1 MFVTKRD
8 GITEEVKFDRI
19 TERINR
25 LVNDD
30 EKKYID
36 PILIGQKVVAYL
48 HTGIT
53 TEILDIESANICI
66 NLCTK
71 HPLYSNLGGRIL
83 VSNLHKKTTEIFSHK
98 IRNIQK
104 EINFFDDNYYK
115 FVYKNAEML
124 DNLIDYKRDYI
135 FDYFG
140 FKTLERAYLIKN
152 VKTGQMYERPQD
164 MFMRVSSFLNQDN
177 MEELKETYDLTSQG
191 YYTHAS
197 PTLFN
202 SASKRSQLSSC
213 FLIGT
218 DDSIEGITNTWKCV
232 SQISKYGGGIGLHVS
247 NIRSKGS
254 IIKGTNGPSSGIIP
268 MLQVYNSI
276 ARYINQCF
284 TGDVKVYTKDGLK
297 PIKNIKPGDKVFTE
311 NGRLCEVKKVYQDHY
326 KNEALDMKIMHNF
339 DHSVIVTPEHPFR
352 VVKNQKKMTNYNV
365 IENRFKKNLVELEW
379 IDAKNITEDDLIMIP
394 IPSYEKDITE
404 YTINDC
410 YMYGIMLGDGHIC
423 SNTNE
428 AGVTLGHKKEELFKF
443 VKEYL
448 ELNMINYWITKTETT
463 NQIRWSISSK
473 FKFTRSQLYDDNK
486 IKCFDTN
493 MINLPLEKSKY
504 IFKGLTDTDGCI
516 QKELTIELTSKQVL
530 ESIKYILLRM
540 GVLTSGYSRDRVGNV
555 SSYKDITTRLPT
567 WVLRIPKVP
576 EVSELLN
583 IEPAKFKKYFRY
595 ENMLFTRL
603 ESVEKKMIDTIVYD
617 LEIDTNHNYLTE
629 IGLVHN
635 GGKRKGS
642 IAIYLEPH
650 HADIFEFLDLRKN
663 FGDENKRARDLFL
676 AVWISDLFMKQV
688 KDDADWYLMCP
699 DECKGLS
706 DCWGKDY
713 ESLYW
718 KYVSEGK
725 YREKIK
731 ARKLMKAIWVS
742 QQETGTP
749 YITYKDTVNRKSNQ
763 KNLGTIKSSN
773 LCNEIVEYS
782 DANEHAVCNLA
793 SIALNKMV
801 VPFEY
806 KGKKW
811 IIYTKENC
819 KYCKWTKSWL
829 EDCEVEE
836 VNIEDSSFSYEKLL
850 AIQKLADN
858 MELLGK
864 INNDSPFTYPQIFC
878 KTDDQLKYIG
888 GFEDLYNFT
897 KSTYDYEKLRQVA
910 YVATRNL
917 NKVIDLNYYPTIE
930 TKRSNL
936 KNRPIGL
943 GIQGLADTLAQLRIE
958 YESEECI
965 EFNKHFMETIYL
977 GAMECSADISKQ
989 RQDTMK
995 DLIHYINMELNI
1007 NNIPEHYD
1015 SSFEFLEKD
1024 ILECEIRTSIN
1035 YMYHKL
1041 KPQRLELQKNSDKTT
1056 LGSYSTFE
1064 GSPFSKGI
1072 FQFNMWGIETSETK
1086 YPNEWI
1092 KLKEKVIKY
1101 GTRNS
1106 LLTALMPT
1114 ASTSQILGNNEC
1126 FELFTSN
1133 IYTRNTIAGDFP
1145 IVNKHLVHDLVRIK
1159 EWNNDIKDFIIGDNG
1174 SIRNLGMLP
1183 DSIKNL
1189 YKTQWEVKQI
1199 WVLKTAKARGPF
1211 VDQTQSMNVFLEKPD
1226 DQKLNSCLFWGWEN
1240 GLKSGIYYL
1249 RSKPATNATKFTVDP
1264 NIVKKIQEEECENCS
1279 A

>member
-1 MFVTKRD
+1 MSTDIVMFVTKRS
-8 GITEEVKFDRI
+8 GRTEEVKFDKI

-25 LVNDD
+25 LVNKD

-36 PILIGQKVVAYL
+36 PILIGQRVVAYL

-66 NLCTK
+66 NLCTR

-83 VSNLHKKTTEIFSHK
+83 VSNLHKKTSKLFSEK
-98 IRNIQK
+98 VTNIQND
-104 EINFFDDNYYK
+104 INFFSDDYYN
-115 FVYKNAEML
+115 FVTNNSEKL
-124 DNLIDYKRDYI
+124 DHIIDYSRDYM

-152 VKTGQMYERPQD
+152 IESGKIYERPQD

-177 MEELKETYDLTSQG
+177 MDDLKETYDLLSQG

-202 SASKRSQLSSC
+202 GASKRSQLSSC

-276 ARYINQCF
+276 ARYINQ
-284 TGDVKVYTKDGLK
+284 
-297 PIKNIKPGDKVFTE
+297 
-311 NGRLCEVKKVYQDHY
+311 
-326 KNEALDMKIMHNF
+326 
-339 DHSVIVTPEHPFR
+339 
-352 VVKNQKKMTNYNV
+352 
-365 IENRFKKNLVELEW
+365 
-379 IDAKNITEDDLIMIP
+379 
-394 IPSYEKDITE
+394 
-404 YTINDC
+404 
-410 YMYGIMLGDGHIC
+410 
-423 SNTNE
+423 
-428 AGVTLGHKKEELFKF
+428 
-443 VKEYL
+443 
-448 ELNMINYWITKTETT
+448 
-463 NQIRWSISSK
+463 
-473 FKFTRSQLYDDNK
+473 
-486 IKCFDTN
+486 
-493 MINLPLEKSKY
+493 
-504 IFKGLTDTDGCI
+504 
-516 QKELTIELTSKQVL
+516 
-530 ESIKYILLRM
+530 
-540 GVLTSGYSRDRVGNV
+540 
-555 SSYKDITTRLPT
+555 
-567 WVLRIPKVP
+567 
-576 EVSELLN
+576 
-583 IEPAKFKKYFRY
+583 
-595 ENMLFTRL
+595 
-603 ESVEKKMIDTIVYD
+603 
-617 LEIDTNHNYLTE
+617 
-629 IGLVHN
+629 

-676 AVWISDLFMKQV
+676 ALWISDLFMKQV

-699 DECKGLS
+699 DECKGLT
-706 DCWGKDY
+706 DCWGDDY
-713 ESLYW
+713 ETLYW

-725 YREKIK
+725 FREKIK
-731 ARKLMKAIWVS
+731 ARKLMKAIWIS

-793 SIALNKMV
+793 SIAINKMV
-801 VPFEY
+801 VPFKYE
-806 KGKKW
+806 GKKW
-811 IIYTKENC
+811 IIYTKDNC
-819 KYCKWTKSWL
+819 KYCKWTKAWL
-829 EDCEVEE
+829 EDYDLEE
-836 VNIEDSSFSYEKLL
+836 VKIEDSSFSYEKLL
-850 AIQKLADN
+850 AMQKLADD
-858 MELLGK
+858 MELIGK
-864 INNDSPFTYPQIFC
+864 INDDCPLTYPQIFC
-878 KTDDQLKYIG
+878 KTDEQLKYIG
-888 GFEDLYNFT
+888 GFEDLFNFT
-897 KSTYDYEKLRQVA
+897 KSTYDYDKLKQVA

-936 KNRPIGL
+936 KNRPVGL
-943 GIQGLADTLAQLRIE
+943 GIQGMADSLAQMRIE

-965 EFNKHFMETIYL
+965 EFNRKFMETIYL
-977 GAMECSADISKQ
+977 GAMQCSVDIAEQ
-989 RQDTMK
+989 RQMK
-995 DLIHYINMELNI
+995 MKKLIELSKMINDF
-1007 NNIPEHYD
+1007 PEHYD
-1015 SSFEFLEKD
+1015 SSYNLSENKDLDSQSIKD
-1024 ILECEIRTSIN
+1024 ILDL
-1035 YMYHKL
+1035 YHEL
-1041 KPQRLELQKNSDKTT
+1041 KPQKLELQKNSEKTT
-1056 LGSYSTFE
+1056 IGSYSSYE
-1064 GSPFSKGI
+1064 GSPLSKGI
-1072 FQFNMWGIETSETK
+1072 FQFNMWGVENTETYYPSEW
-1086 YPNEWI
+1086 EA
-1092 KLKEKVIKY
+1092 LKEKVLTY
-1101 GTRNS
+1101 GARNS

-1133 IYTRNTIAGDFP
+1133 IYTRNTLAGDFP
-1145 IVNKHLVHDLVRIK
+1145 IVNKHLVQDLVRIK
-1159 EWNNDIKDFIIGDNG
+1159 EWNNEVKDMIIADNG
-1174 SIRNLGMLP
+1174 SVRNLRNLP
-1183 DSIKNL
+1183 ESIIKL

-1199 WVLKTAKARGPF
+1199 YVLKTARARGPY

-1249 RSKPATNATKFTVDP
+1249 RSKPASNATKFTIDP
-1264 NIVKKIQEEECENCS
+1264 NIVKKVQDDECENCS

>member
-1 MFVTKRD
+1 MFVTKRN
-8 GITEEVKFDRI
+8 GITEEVKFDKI

-25 LVNDD
+25 LVNED

-36 PILIGQKVVAYL
+36 PILIGQRVVAYL

-83 VSNLHKKTTEIFSHK
+83 ISNLHKKTTDIFSHK
-98 IRNIQK
+98 VRTIQK
-104 EINFFDDNYYK
+104 DIKFFDDNYYK
-115 FVYKNAEML
+115 FVYKNANEL
-124 DNLIDYKRDYI
+124 DDIIDYSRDYM

-152 VKTGQMYERPQD
+152 VETGEVYERPQD
-164 MFMRVSSFLNQDN
+164 MFMRVASFLNQDN
-177 MEELKETYDLTSQG
+177 MEELKETYDLISHG

-202 SASKRSQLSSC
+202 GASRRSQLSSC

-284 TGDVKVYTKDGLK
+284 VGTTKIYTDDGLTEIQK
-297 PIKNIKPGDKVFTE
+297 LKVGDKVFTSDGTLKE
-311 NGRLCEVKKVYQDHY
+311 IKKIYNDNY
-326 KNEALDMKIMHNF
+326 NKEFIDINITYNF
-339 DHSVIVTPEHPFR
+339 DIPTRVTPKHPFL
-352 VVKNQKKMTNYNV
+352 VVKNKKLM
-365 IENRFKKNLVELEW
+365 KSEW
-379 IDAKNITEDDLIMIP
+379 CEAKNITINDLVNIP
-394 IPSYEKDITE
+394 IPVYEKDYE
-404 YTINDC
+404 LYDASDC
-410 YMYGIMLGDGHIC
+410 YFYGIMMKYGNI
-423 SNTNE
+423 N
-428 AGVTLGHKKEELFKF
+428 
-443 VKEYL
+443 
-448 ELNMINYWITKTETT
+448 ELNQCCITTDNIYHVESIPKYLDLQLIKYTT
-463 NQIRWSISSK
+463 SVKNNICYIEWSLSSK
-473 FKFTRSQLYDDNK
+473 FKFSKNQFYNDNSKKFDK
-486 IKCFDTN
+486 I
-493 MINLPLEKSKY
+493 ILNLPLDKSKWMLKS
-504 IFKGLTDTDGCI
+504 IIDTDDMTI
-516 QKELTIELTSKQVL
+516 TMPSLTLL
-530 ESIKYILLRM
+530 ESIKYLLLRM
-540 GVLTSGYSRDRVGNV
+540 GVLTSGYLTKSTEMDSV
-555 SSYKDITTRLPT
+555 KPI
-567 WVLRIPKVP
+567 WVLNIPMTK
-576 EVSELLN
+576 EICDLLQIKN
-583 IEPAKFKKYFRY
+583 DNY
-595 ENMLFTRL
+595 
-603 ESVEKKMIDTIVYD
+603 VEFIRNGDILYTTIKSIQPVDKNNQYVYD
-617 LEIDTNHNYLTE
+617 LEIADNHNYLTE

-676 AVWISDLFMKQV
+676 ALWISDLFMKQV

-706 DCWGKDY
+706 DCWGEDY

-725 YREKIK
+725 FREKIK

-749 YITYKDTVNRKSNQ
+749 YISYKDTVNRKSNQ

-793 SIALNKMV
+793 SIALNKMI

-829 EDCEVEE
+829 EDYEVEE
-836 VNIEDSSFSYEKLL
+836 IKIDDSSFSYEKLL

-878 KTDDQLKYIG
+878 KTNDELKYIG
-888 GFEDLYNFT
+888 GFEELFNFT
-897 KSTYDYEKLRQVA
+897 KSTYDYEKLRKVS
-910 YVATRNL
+910 YIATRNL
-917 NKVIDLNYYPTIE
+917 NRVIDLNYYPTIE

-936 KNRPIGL
+936 KHRPIGL
-943 GIQGLADTLAQLRIE
+943 GIQGMADTLAQLRID

-965 EFNKHFMETIYL
+965 EFNKKFMETIYL
-977 GAMECSADISKQ
+977 GAMECSSDISKQ
-989 RQDTMK
+989 RQETMK

-1015 SSFEFLEKD
+1015 SSFEFQEKD
-1024 ILECEIRTSIN
+1024 ILSGEIYFEELSVVN
-1035 YMYHKL
+1035 EMYHKL
-1041 KPQRLELQKNSDKTT
+1041 KPQRLELQKNSNKTT
-1056 LGSYSTFE
+1056 LGSYSSFE

-1072 FQFNMWGIETSETK
+1072 FQFNMWGIENSETN
-1086 YPNEWI
+1086 YPNEWNE
-1092 KLKEKVIKY
+1092 LKEKVIKY

-1133 IYTRNTIAGDFP
+1133 IYTRNTLAGDFP

-1159 EWNNDIKDFIIGDNG
+1159 EWNNDIKDFIVGDNG
-1174 SIRNLGMLP
+1174 SIKNLKMLP
-1183 DSIKNL
+1183 DSIKYL

-1199 WVLKTAKARGPF
+1199 WVLKNAKARGPF

-1240 GLKSGIYYL
+1240 GLKTGIYYL
-1249 RSKPATNATKFTVDP
+1249 RSKPASNATKFTIDP
-1264 NIVKKIQEEECENCS
+1264 NIVKKIQEEECDNCS